1 MIEIKVFLL
10 VLSIIFLLKNV
21 GVFVFKL
28 FQPEP
33 EPMTLNMTEKILLYL
48 SLTYVITFLILS
60 F

>member
-1 MIEIKVFLL
+1 MNEIKVFLL
-10 VLSIIFLLKNV
+10 VLSLIFLLKNI
-21 GVFVFKL
+21 GIFVLKL

-33 EPMTLNMTEKILLYL
+33 EPMKLDKTEKVLLYL